1 MKTSLYSAW
10 PHWKSSAS
18 TATIQRVKTIG
29 SLYKGLCSEAGVCAL
44 VFSLSH
50 TCKFSIST
58 HRSKFKSLNL
68 QQTANAES
76 WPFQLSLISSAI
88 LSLPFSS
95 LILPSLPCFSS
106 QYPSHWDLP
115 TLIKRTCASVNVKLS
130 CKYFHSSNSEH
141 IYLELSS
148 SLPHM
153 LPIREHCVLLAK
165 VSYSNVKYKYRN

>member
-1 MKTSLYSAW
+1 M
-10 PHWKSSAS
+10 
-18 TATIQRVKTIG
+18 
-29 SLYKGLCSEAGVCAL
+29 CAL

-68 QQTANAES
+68 QQTTNSES
-76 WPFQLSLISSAI
+76 WPFQLSLITSAI

-95 LILPSLPCFSS
+95 LIIPSLPCFSS
-106 QYPSHWDLP
+106 EYPSHRHLP
-115 TLIKRTCASVNVKLS
+115 TLIKTCSSVNVKLS
-130 CKYFHSSNSEH
+130 CKYFHSGNSEH

-165 VSYSNVKYKYRN
+165 VSYSTVKYKYRNWRRRMKNKE